1 MRPYREGI
9 AVIVG
14 LALVAGA
21 VVAQEKSYEPVSGQA
36 GRDAVWVPTP
46 DVLVEKMLDIAK
58 VTPKDYVIDL
68 GSGDGRMVIAAA
80 KRGVP
85 GHGVEY
91 NPDLVKYSQRMAQEA
106 GVAHLAKFVQGDMYA
121 ADISKATV
129 LPLFLLP
136 ENMRKL
142 TPNFLRLRPGTRI
155 VVNGFQIPDWD
166 YDHTARADGDC
177 GSWCT
182 AFLYIVPAKASG
194 VWHLPQGT
202 LVLAQR
208 FQKVT
213 GTFVSNGKAQSLT
226 DAQLHGA
233 EIRFKLG
240 EAQYVGRVDGDRMG
254 GNVTAS
260 PKSSWSAVR
269 VAPLPGTEE
278 AR

>member
-1 MRPYREGI
+1 MSPYREGI
-9 AVIVG
+9 AVVV
-14 LALVAGA
+14 LALAAGTVA
-21 VVAQEKSYEPVSGQA
+21 AQDKPYEPVSGQA
-36 GRDAVWVPTP
+36 GRDTVWVPTP
-46 DVLVEKMLDIAK
+46 DVLVEKMLDMAK

-80 KRGVP
+80 KRGVR

-91 NPDLVKYSQRMAQEA
+91 NPDMVKYSQRMAEEA
-106 GVAHLAKFVQGDMYA
+106 GVAHLASFVQGDMYE

-142 TPNFLRLRPGTRI
+142 TPNFLRLRPGSRI

-166 YDHTARADGDC
+166 YDYTARAEGDC

-182 AFLYIVPAKASG
+182 AFMYIVPAKASG

-208 FQKVT
+208 FQKLS
-213 GTFVSNGKAQSLT
+213 GTFVTNGKAQPVT
-226 DAQLHGA
+226 DAQLHGT

-240 EAQYVGRVDGDRMG
+240 ETQYVGRVDGDRMG
-254 GNVTAS
+254 GSVSAS
-260 PKSSWSAVR
+260 PKSAWSAVR
-269 VAPLPGTEE
+269 VAPLPGAEE
-278 AR
+278 SR